1 MHNIIDI
8 QYNTKM
14 SAAQRSE
21 ILGKLGNY
29 KTPPSNAASQ
39 LKAPPASSFGKE
51 GEKTNIQILFT
62 RLYRAFSNLLERI
75 AKSDLNGMANEYVRM
90 YTASQTPHPEYS
102 DIVSKMS
109 NLSNTIE
116 QKLLS
121 PSK

>member
-1 MHNIIDI
+1 M
-8 QYNTKM
+8 
-14 SAAQRSE
+14 
-21 ILGKLGNY
+21 
-29 KTPPSNAASQ
+29 
-39 LKAPPASSFGKE
+39 
-51 GEKTNIQILFT
+51 FT

-116 QKLLS
+116 QKLLENTNLGCDS
-121 PSK
+121 LLDFVEKEKCEKK